1 MRLLLLLPLLVGCSQ
16 SDATRLQQT
25 LDEYASLSAQASS
38 LGSVLT
44 GDALASAQ
52 KSEELLE
59 NLGITQIGQA
69 KFEVLAAAEGE
80 GQGCLDLSG
89 VELLNAKGERI
100 IPSRPDRVA
109 FEASYEANFLVSS
122 LVMTEEPC

>member
-16 SDATRLQQT
+16 SDATRLQKT
-25 LDEYASLSAQASS
+25 LDEYASLSAQASQ

-59 NLGITQIGQA
+59 NLGITQIGRA
-69 KFEVLAAAEGE
+69 KFVVLAAAEGE
-80 GQGCLDLSG
+80 GEGCLDLSG

-122 LVMTEEPC
+122 LVITEELC

>member
-25 LDEYASLSAQASS
+25 LDEYASLSAQASQ

-52 KSEELLE
+52 KSEALLE
-59 NLGITQIGQA
+59 NLGITQTGQA
-69 KFEVLAAAEGE
+69 KFEVLAAAGGEGE
-80 GQGCLDLSG
+80 GCLDLSG
-89 VELLNAKGERI
+89 VELMNAKGERI

-122 LVMTEEPC
+122 LVITEEPC

>member
-59 NLGITQIGQA
+59 NLGITQTGLA

-80 GQGCLDLSG
+80 GEGCLDLSS

-109 FEASYEANFLVSS
+109 FEASYEANFLISF
-122 LVMTEEPC
+122 LVITEEPC

>member
-25 LDEYASLSAQASS
+25 LDEYASLSAQASP

-89 VELLNAKGERI
+89 VELLSAKGERI

-109 FEASYEANFLVSS
+109 FEASYEANFLISS
-122 LVMTEEPC
+122 LVMTEEQC

>member
-16 SDATRLQQT
+16 SDSTRLQQT
-25 LDEYASLSAQASS
+25 LDEYASLSAQASP

-44 GDALASAQ
+44 GNALASAQ
-52 KSEELLE
+52 KSEELLAK
-59 NLGITQIGQA
+59 LGITQIGQA

-109 FEASYEANFLVSS
+109 FEASYEANFLISS
-122 LVMTEEPC
+122 FVIMEETC

>member
-25 LDEYASLSAQASS
+25 LDEYASLSAPASS

-69 KFEVLAAAEGE
+69 KFVVLAAAAGE

-109 FEASYEANFLVSS
+109 FEASYEANFLISS

>member
-1 MRLLLLLPLLVGCSQ
+1 MRLILLLPLLVGCSQ
-16 SDATRLQQT
+16 SDATGLQQT
-25 LDEYASLSAQASS
+25 LDEYASLSAQASP

-109 FEASYEANFLVSS
+109 FEASYEADFLISS
-122 LVMTEEPC
+122 LVITEEPC

>member
-16 SDATRLQQT
+16 SDATGLQQT
-25 LDEYASLSAQASS
+25 LDEYASLSAQASP

-109 FEASYEANFLVSS
+109 FEASYEANFLISS
-122 LVMTEEPC
+122 LVITEEPC

>member
-1 MRLLLLLPLLVGCSQ
+1 MRFLLLLPLLVGCSQ
-16 SDATRLQQT
+16 SDATGLQQT
-25 LDEYASLSAQASS
+25 LDEYASLSAQASP

-52 KSEELLE
+52 KSAELLE
-59 NLGITQIGQA
+59 NLGITQTGQA
-69 KFEVLAAAEGE
+69 KFEVLAAAKGQGE
-80 GQGCLDLSG
+80 GCLDLSG

-109 FEASYEANFLVSS
+109 FEASYEATFMVSS
-122 LVMTEEPC
+122 LVITEEPC

>member
-25 LDEYASLSAQASS
+25 LDEYASLSAQASP

-109 FEASYEANFLVSS
+109 FEASYEANFLISS
-122 LVMTEEPC
+122 LVITEETC

>member
-1 MRLLLLLPLLVGCSQ
+1 MRLLLLLPLLLGCSQ

-25 LDEYASLSAQASS
+25 LDEYARLSAQASS

-59 NLGITQIGQA
+59 NLGITQTGQA
-69 KFEVLAAAEGE
+69 KFELVAAAEGE
-80 GQGCLDLSG
+80 GEGCLDLSG
-89 VELLNAKGERI
+89 VQLLNAKGELI

-109 FEASYEANFLVSS
+109 FEASYEANFMISS
-122 LVMTEEPC
+122 LVITEETC

>member
-16 SDATRLQQT
+16 TDATGLQQT
-25 LDEYASLSAQASS
+25 LDEYASLSAQASP

-59 NLGITQIGQA
+59 NLGITQTGQA
-69 KFEVLAAAEGE
+69 KFEVLAAANGQGE
-80 GQGCLDLSG
+80 GCLDLSG
-89 VELLNAKGERI
+89 GELLNAKGERI

-122 LVMTEEPC
+122 LVITEEPC